1 MDRRHFLRT
10 SCGMAAAFVAMNH
23 VFGNLF
29 DVSEAEAA
37 DPERAAD
44 RAKSLQ
50 GQFIFDD
57 QTHFVHD
64 KFEQKGLL
72 GLAVFA
78 AEHWNPALT
87 TKEKTDLYYYKFE
100 NYVRQIFLNSDTS
113 VALLSGAPF
122 DDPSW
127 WLLPNEQIIEAVT
140 WSTNRRHAA
149 DAGPYRLD
157 AGTTRLDGRRR
168 PRHRQAPSR

>member
-1 MDRRHFLRT
+1 MGIYLSARDLAQLESAEHAFASPVPTQIVSNGEFNPLPQTHQQQQVEGRIKELADKHAVKLGMDRRHFLRT

-64 KFEQKGLL
+64 KFEQKSLL
-72 GLAVFA
+72 GLAVLRP
-78 AEHWNPALT
+78 NTGTQPSPIRR
-87 TKEKTDLYYYKFE
+87 
-100 NYVRQIFLNSDTS
+100 RQTSTS
-113 VALLSGAPF
+113 VSGA
-122 DDPSW
+122 
-127 WLLPNEQIIEAVT
+127 
-140 WSTNRRHAA
+140 
-149 DAGPYRLD
+149 
-157 AGTTRLDGRRR
+157 
-168 PRHRQAPSR
+168 SRSSPG